1 MLPFH
6 QRSPATTVRC
16 FWKPR
21 SSHRHIPSQLWN
33 MVHHLMNEV
42 SVQQFHD
49 VICAKFMNKKQKL
62 FWFSIFATKKN
73 ETAKSKLMQETRWRW
88 LKTEIRSPRPERQRW
103 CGQGFVCG
111 FTFKV
116 KISLSYVWKM
126 KYDCEKHFCL
136 IPQVGIIVD
145 PSPAQTPSN
154 HTSRAH
160 SAQGVST
167 WHKHTHTGTDT
178 HIQIH
183 THRHAH
189 ANTQT
194 HIHTH
199 LHRVNYTPHTQNSGC
214 TTTRAGCLDMAR
226 SPSSNTSNYFDTSDQ
241 SMQKYCETQTIYT
254 YVLQLRRWSYPS
266 VLEKLSTCT
275 TFSILRGIMALHLC
289 VCLNPVLSQPR
300 QKSLN
305 MWARSD
311 NVIGLGIT
319 VD

>member
-1 MLPFH
+1 MVWN
-6 QRSPATTVRC
+6 TTVR
-16 FWKPR
+16 
-21 SSHRHIPSQLWN
+21 
-33 MVHHLMNEV
+33 
-42 SVQQFHD
+42 
-49 VICAKFMNKKQKL
+49 
-62 FWFSIFATKKN
+62 SIFVSSLKWGLLWTPPLLSPPPI
-73 ETAKSKLMQETRWRW
+73 TLHVHTR
-88 LKTEIRSPRPERQRW
+88 LK
-103 CGQGFVCG
+103 V
-111 FTFKV
+111 
-116 KISLSYVWKM
+116 
-126 KYDCEKHFCL
+126 
-136 IPQVGIIVD
+136 PQHDTNTNIQ
-145 PSPAQTPSN
+145 AQT
-154 HTSRAH
+154 HIY
-160 SAQGVST
+160 
-167 WHKHTHTGTDT
+167 KYTHM
-178 HIQIH
+178 
-183 THRHAH
+183 HAH

-199 LHRVNYTPHTQNSGC
+199 MHRVNYTPHTQNSGC

-226 SPSSNTSNYFDTSDQ
+226 SPSSNTSNYYDTSDQ

-311 NVIGLGIT
+311 NVIVLGIT